1 MKNQKDKL
9 VLITAV
15 FTLPLFILY
24 QVFRTPFWAVTS
36 DISLVI
42 LAILIIGRIIKP

>member
-1 MKNQKDKL
+1 MKNKKDKL
-9 VLITAV
+9 VRITAV
-15 FTLPLFILY
+15 CSLPLLILY
-24 QVFRTPFWAVTS
+24 QVFKTPFWAVVS

>member
-15 FTLPLFILY
+15 FTLPLLYFMLKTPLLALVSKIGLIVLGIL
-24 QVFRTPFWAVTS
+24 V
-36 DISLVI
+36 
-42 LAILIIGRIIKP
+42 IGRIIKP

>member
-15 FTLPLFILY
+15 FTLPLLLLYFMLKTSLLALVSKIGLIVSGIL
-24 QVFRTPFWAVTS
+24 V
-36 DISLVI
+36 
-42 LAILIIGRIIKP
+42 IGRIIKP

>member
-15 FTLPLFILY
+15 FTLPLLLYFMLKTPLLALVSKIGLIVLGIL
-24 QVFRTPFWAVTS
+24 V
-36 DISLVI
+36 
-42 LAILIIGRIIKP
+42 IGRIIKP